1 MRITMWL
8 VAVLTMTILAFT
20 SIPGMATDAQS
31 KFESLKRFSQIL
43 DLVERYYVQDVPR
56 PDLINGAI
64 EGMLQSLDPHSSF
77 MDQDEYK
84 SMQEATTGEFFGIG
98 VEITQDE
105 SGVLRVVTP
114 IEDTP
119 ADKAG
124 LAAGDLIL
132 EVNGSP
138 TQELGLRESVARIK
152 GKKGTKVKL
161 TILSQKAKAPRE
173 VEIVRDS
180 IPLIS
185 AKVRALDD
193 GIVWIRLSRFSEHT
207 TEELHKKLAEY
218 KKNHKIKGIVLDL
231 RNNPGGLLDQSIK
244 VADTFL
250 TGGTVVSIKGKGE
263 ESRDF
268 TAGKQPTDLDAP
280 MVVLI
285 NAGSASASEI
295 VAGALR
301 DHKRAL
307 IMGEQSFGKGS
318 VQNIIP
324 LSDGSAIKLTIARYF
339 TPNGTSIQAKGI
351 EPDLLVPFELPAKEE
366 KTTTKLLNA
375 PREKDLAHHLEKVD
389 DKKKTASSDFK
400 REEAVQ
406 KQLDRDNQ
414 LRLAMNLV
422 RSMPRIKK
430 LN

>member
-1 MRITMWL
+1 MRLTMWL
-8 VAVLTMTILAFT
+8 VAIMTTALLAFS

-56 PDLINGAI
+56 TDLINGAI
-64 EGMLQSLDPHSSF
+64 DGMLQSLDPHSTF
-77 MDQDEYK
+77 MDQEEYK
-84 SMQEATTGEFFGIG
+84 SMQESTTGEFYGIG

-132 EVNGSP
+132 EVDGKL
-138 TQELGLRESVARIK
+138 TQDLGLRESVSRIK
-152 GKKGTKVKL
+152 GEKGTKVKL
-161 TILSQKAKAPRE
+161 TILSKKAKAPRE

-185 AKVRALDD
+185 AKVRELDD
-193 GIVWIRLSRFSEHT
+193 GIVWIRLSRFSENT
-207 TEELHKKLAEY
+207 TDELKEKLNAY
-218 KKNHKIKGIVLDL
+218 KKKHKIKGVVLDL

-244 VADTFL
+244 IADLFL
-250 TGGTVVSIKGKGE
+250 KGGTVVSIKGKGN
-263 ESRDF
+263 ESRNFDASKQ
-268 TAGKQPTDLDAP
+268 TADIDAP

-307 IMGEQSFGKGS
+307 IMGEPSFGKGS

-324 LSDGSAIKLTIARYF
+324 LNDGSAIKLTIARYY

-351 EPDLLVPFELPAKEE
+351 EPDLVVPFEAPAKDEDP
-366 KTTTKLLNA
+366 TTKFLHA
-375 PREKDLAHHLEKVD
+375 PREQDLQGHLEEVD
-389 DKKKTASSDFK
+389 KSKKKRNFK
-400 REEAVQ
+400 REKAVQ
-406 KQLDRDNQ
+406 ERLDKDNQ
-414 LRLAMNLV
+414 LRLATRLV
-422 RSMPRIKK
+422 QTLPRIKT
-430 LN
+430 LQ

>member
-1 MRITMWL
+1 MRLTMWL
-8 VAVLTMTILAFT
+8 VAIMTTALLAFT

-56 PDLINGAI
+56 TDLINGAI
-64 EGMLQSLDPHSSF
+64 DGMLQSLDPHSTF
-77 MDQDEYK
+77 MDQEEYK
-84 SMQEATTGEFFGIG
+84 SMQESTTGEFFGIG

-105 SGVLRVVTP
+105 TGVLRVVTP

-132 EVNGSP
+132 EVNGSL
-138 TQELGLRESVARIK
+138 TQDLGLRESVARIK
-152 GKKGTKVKL
+152 GEKGSKVKL
-161 TILSQKAKAPRE
+161 TILSKKAKAPRE

-185 AKVRALDD
+185 AKVRELDD
-193 GIVWIRLSRFSEHT
+193 GVIWVRLSRFSENT
-207 TEELHKKLAEY
+207 TAELKEKLTAY
-218 KKNHKIKGIVLDL
+218 TKNHKIKGVVLDL

-244 VADTFL
+244 IADIFL
-250 TGGTVVSIKGKGE
+250 QGGTVVSIKGKGND
-263 ESRDF
+263 SRNFD
-268 TAGKQPTDLDAP
+268 AAKQSSDITAP

-307 IMGEQSFGKGS
+307 IVGEPSFGKGS

-324 LSDGSAIKLTIARYF
+324 LNDGSAIKLTIARYF
-339 TPNGTSIQAKGI
+339 TPDGTSIQAKGI
-351 EPDLLVPFELPAKEE
+351 KPDLLVPFEAPAKEE
-366 KTTTKLLNA
+366 DPTVKFLNA
-375 PREKDLAHHLEKVD
+375 PREKDLQGHLETAD
-389 DKKKTASSDFK
+389 ESKKTSSFK
-400 REEAVQ
+400 RNEDVQ
-406 KQLDRDNQ
+406 KRLDKDNQ
-414 LRLAMNLV
+414 LRLAASLV
-422 RSMPRIKK
+422 QTLPRIKA

>member
-8 VAVLTMTILAFT
+8 VAIMTTALLAFS

-56 PDLINGAI
+56 TDLINGAI
-64 EGMLQSLDPHSSF
+64 DGMLQSLDPHSTF
-77 MDQDEYK
+77 MDQEEYK
-84 SMQEATTGEFFGIG
+84 SMQESTTGEFFGIG

-132 EVNGSP
+132 EVNGSL
-138 TQELGLRESVARIK
+138 TQDLGLRESVSRIK
-152 GKKGTKVKL
+152 GEKGSKVKL
-161 TILSQKAKAPRE
+161 TILSKKAKAPRE

-185 AKVRALDD
+185 AKVRELDD
-193 GIVWIRLSRFSEHT
+193 GIVWIRLSRFSENT
-207 TEELHKKLAEY
+207 TDELKEKLTAY
-218 KKNHKIKGIVLDL
+218 KKKHKIKGVVLDL

-244 VADTFL
+244 IADIFL
-250 TGGTVVSIKGKGE
+250 QGGTVVSIKGKGN
-263 ESRDF
+263 ESRNFD
-268 TAGKQPTDLDAP
+268 AAKQSADITAP

-301 DHKRAL
+301 DHNRAL
-307 IMGEQSFGKGS
+307 IIGEPSFGKGS

-324 LSDGSAIKLTIARYF
+324 LNDGSAIKLTIARYY

-351 EPDLLVPFELPAKEE
+351 EPDLLVPFEIPAKEE
-366 KTTTKLLNA
+366 KDPIKFLNA
-375 PREKDLAHHLEKVD
+375 PREKDLNGHLEKVD
-389 DKKKTASSDFK
+389 KDKKKSAFK
-400 REEAVQ
+400 RDKAVQ
-406 KQLDRDNQ
+406 ERLDKDNQ
-414 LRLAMNLV
+414 LRLAMDLV
-422 RSMPRIKK
+422 ETLPRIKS
-430 LN
+430 LH

>member
-1 MRITMWL
+1 MRLTMWL
-8 VAVLTMTILAFT
+8 VAIMTTALLAFS

-56 PDLINGAI
+56 ADLINGAI
-64 EGMLQSLDPHSSF
+64 DGMLQSLDPHSTF
-77 MDQDEYK
+77 MDQEEYK
-84 SMQEATTGEFFGIG
+84 SMQESTTGEFYGIG

-132 EVNGSP
+132 EVDGKL
-138 TQELGLRESVARIK
+138 TQDLGLRESVSRIK
-152 GKKGTKVKL
+152 GEKGTKVKL
-161 TILSQKAKAPRE
+161 TILSKKAKAPRE

-185 AKVRALDD
+185 AKVRELDD
-193 GIVWIRLSRFSEHT
+193 GIIWIRLSRFSENT
-207 TEELHKKLAEY
+207 TDELKEKLNAYRKK
-218 KKNHKIKGIVLDL
+218 HKIKGVVLDL

-244 VADTFL
+244 VADLFL
-250 TGGTVVSIKGKGE
+250 KGGTVVSIKGKGN
-263 ESRDF
+263 ESRNFDASKQ
-268 TAGKQPTDLDAP
+268 TADIDAP

-307 IMGEQSFGKGS
+307 IMGEPSFGKGS

-324 LSDGSAIKLTIARYF
+324 LNDGSAIKLTIARYY

-351 EPDLLVPFELPAKEE
+351 QPDLVVPFEAPAKDEDPSV
-366 KTTTKLLNA
+366 KFLHA
-375 PREKDLAHHLEKVD
+375 PREQDLQGHLKETD
-389 DKKKTASSDFK
+389 SKKKKRNFK
-400 REEAVQ
+400 REKAVQ
-406 KQLDRDNQ
+406 ERLDKDNQ
-414 LRLAMNLV
+414 LRLATRLV
-422 RSMPRIKK
+422 QTLPRIKT
-430 LN
+430 LQ

>member
-8 VAVLTMTILAFT
+8 VAIATTAILAFS

-64 EGMLQSLDPHSSF
+64 NGMLQSLDPHSTF
-77 MDQDEYK
+77 MDEEEYK
-84 SMQEATTGEFFGIG
+84 SMQESTTGEFFGIG
-98 VEITQDE
+98 VEITQDDT
-105 SGVLRVVTP
+105 GVLRVVTP

-132 EVNGSP
+132 EVDGAL
-138 TQELGLRESVARIK
+138 TQDMGLRESVSRIK
-152 GKKGTKVKL
+152 GEKGTKVKL
-161 TILSQKAKAPRE
+161 TILSKKDKAPRE

-180 IPLIS
+180 IPLVS
-185 AKVRALDD
+185 AKVRELDD
-193 GIVWIRLSRFSEHT
+193 GIIWVRLSRFSEHT
-207 TEELHKKLAEY
+207 TEEMQEKIADYQKK
-218 KKNHKIKGIVLDL
+218 HKIKGVVLDL

-250 TGGTVVSIKGKGE
+250 TGGTVVSIKGKDK
-263 ESRDF
+263 ESRKF
-268 TAGKQPTDLDAP
+268 AAKKQSADINAP

-307 IMGEQSFGKGS
+307 IIGEPSFGKGS

-324 LSDGSAIKLTIARYF
+324 LSDGSAIKLTIARYY

-351 EPDLLVPFELPAKEE
+351 EPDLLVPFEAPAKEE
-366 KTTTKLLNA
+366 NSTAKFLSA
-375 PREKDLAHHLEKVD
+375 PREKDLQGHL
-389 DKKKTASSDFK
+389 KKTDDEGKKNSFK
-400 REEAVQ
+400 RTEEVQ
-406 KQLDRDNQ
+406 KQLDKDNQ
-414 LRLAMNLV
+414 LRLATSLV
-422 RSMPRIKK
+422 QTMPRIKT

>member
-1 MRITMWL
+1 MRLTMWL
-8 VAVLTMTILAFT
+8 VAIMTTALLAFS

-56 PDLINGAI
+56 TDLINGAI
-64 EGMLQSLDPHSSF
+64 DGMLQSLDPHSTF
-77 MDQDEYK
+77 MDQEEYK
-84 SMQEATTGEFFGIG
+84 SMQESTTGEFYGIG

-132 EVNGSP
+132 EVDGKL
-138 TQELGLRESVARIK
+138 TQDLGLRESVSRIK
-152 GKKGTKVKL
+152 GEKGTKVKL
-161 TILSQKAKAPRE
+161 TILSKKAKAPRE

-185 AKVRALDD
+185 AKVRELDD
-193 GIVWIRLSRFSEHT
+193 GIVWIRLSRFSENT
-207 TEELHKKLAEY
+207 TDELKEKLNAY
-218 KKNHKIKGIVLDL
+218 KKKHKIKGVVLDL

-244 VADTFL
+244 IADLFL
-250 TGGTVVSIKGKGE
+250 KGGTVVSIKGKGN
-263 ESRDF
+263 ESRNFDASKQ
-268 TAGKQPTDLDAP
+268 TADIDAP

-307 IMGEQSFGKGS
+307 IMGEPSFGKGS

-324 LSDGSAIKLTIARYF
+324 LNDGSAIKLTIARYY

-351 EPDLLVPFELPAKEE
+351 EPDLVVPFEAPAKDENPAA
-366 KTTTKLLNA
+366 KFLHA
-375 PREKDLAHHLEKVD
+375 PREQDLQGHLEEVD
-389 DKKKTASSDFK
+389 KSKKKRNFK
-400 REEAVQ
+400 REKAVQ
-406 KQLDRDNQ
+406 ERLDKDNQ
-414 LRLAMNLV
+414 LRLATRLV
-422 RSMPRIKK
+422 QTLPRIKT
-430 LN
+430 LQ

>member
-1 MRITMWL
+1 MRLTMWL
-8 VAVLTMTILAFT
+8 VAIMTTALLAFS

-56 PDLINGAI
+56 TDLINGAI
-64 EGMLQSLDPHSSF
+64 DGMLQSLDPHSTF
-77 MDQDEYK
+77 MDQEEYK
-84 SMQEATTGEFFGIG
+84 SMQESTTGEFYGIG

-132 EVNGSP
+132 EVDGKL
-138 TQELGLRESVARIK
+138 TQDLGLRESVSRIK
-152 GKKGTKVKL
+152 GEKGTKVKL
-161 TILSQKAKAPRE
+161 TILSKKAKAPRE

-185 AKVRALDD
+185 AKVRELDD
-193 GIVWIRLSRFSEHT
+193 GIVWIRLSRFSENT
-207 TEELHKKLAEY
+207 TDELKEKLNAY
-218 KKNHKIKGIVLDL
+218 KKKHKIKGVVLDL

-244 VADTFL
+244 IADLFL
-250 TGGTVVSIKGKGE
+250 KGGTVVSIKGKGN
-263 ESRDF
+263 ESRNFDASKQ
-268 TAGKQPTDLDAP
+268 TADIDAP

-307 IMGEQSFGKGS
+307 IMGEPSFGKGS

-324 LSDGSAIKLTIARYF
+324 LNDGSAIKLTIARYY

-351 EPDLLVPFELPAKEE
+351 EPDLVVPFEAPAKDEDPA
-366 KTTTKLLNA
+366 TKFLHA
-375 PREKDLAHHLEKVD
+375 PREQDLQGHLEEVD
-389 DKKKTASSDFK
+389 KSKKKRNFK
-400 REEAVQ
+400 REKAVQ
-406 KQLDRDNQ
+406 ERLDKDNQ
-414 LRLAMNLV
+414 LRLATRLV
-422 RSMPRIKK
+422 QTLPRIKT
-430 LN
+430 LQ

>member
-1 MRITMWL
+1 MRLTMWL
-8 VAVLTMTILAFT
+8 VAIMTTALLAFS

-56 PDLINGAI
+56 TDLINGAI
-64 EGMLQSLDPHSSF
+64 NGMLQSLDPHSTF
-77 MDQDEYK
+77 MDQEEYK
-84 SMQEATTGEFFGIG
+84 SMQESTTGEFFGIG

-132 EVNGSP
+132 EVDGKL
-138 TQELGLRESVARIK
+138 TQDLGLRESVARIK
-152 GKKGTKVKL
+152 GEKGSKVKL
-161 TILSQKAKAPRE
+161 TILSKKAKAPRE

-180 IPLIS
+180 IPLVS
-185 AKVRALDD
+185 AKVRELDD
-193 GIVWIRLSRFSEHT
+193 GIVWIRLSRFSENT
-207 TEELHKKLAEY
+207 TDELQEKLAAY
-218 KKNHKIKGIVLDL
+218 KKKHKIKGVVLDL

-244 VADTFL
+244 VADLFL
-250 TGGTVVSIKGKGE
+250 QGGTVVSIKGKGND
-263 ESRDF
+263 SRNFDAAKQ
-268 TAGKQPTDLDAP
+268 AGDITAP

-307 IMGEQSFGKGS
+307 IIGEPSFGKGS

-324 LSDGSAIKLTIARYF
+324 LNDGSAIKLTIARYF

-351 EPDLLVPFELPAKEE
+351 EPDLVVPFELPAEKENSTA
-366 KTTTKLLNA
+366 KFLHA
-375 PREKDLAHHLEKVD
+375 PREQDLEGHLEKVD
-389 DKKKTASSDFK
+389 AAKKKSNFK
-400 REEAVQ
+400 QNKAVRERLA
-406 KQLDRDNQ
+406 KDNQ
-414 LRLAMNLV
+414 LRLATGLV
-422 RSMPRIKK
+422 KTLPRIQS
-430 LN
+430 LQ

>member
-1 MRITMWL
+1 MRLTMWL
-8 VAVLTMTILAFT
+8 VAIMTTALLALS

-56 PDLINGAI
+56 TDLINGAI
-64 EGMLQSLDPHSSF
+64 DGMLQSLDPHSTF
-77 MDQDEYK
+77 MDQEEYK
-84 SMQEATTGEFFGIG
+84 SMQESTSGEFYGIG

-124 LAAGDLIL
+124 LQAGDLIL
-132 EVNGSP
+132 EVDGKL
-138 TQELGLRESVARIK
+138 TQDLGLRESVSRIK
-152 GKKGTKVKL
+152 GEKGTKVKL
-161 TILSQKAKAPRE
+161 TILSKKAKAPRE
-173 VEIVRDS
+173 VEIVRDA

-185 AKVRALDD
+185 VKLRELDD
-193 GIVWIRLSRFSEHT
+193 GIIWIRLSRFSENT
-207 TEELHKKLAEY
+207 TEELKEKLTAY
-218 KKNHKIKGIVLDL
+218 KKKHKINGVVLDL

-244 VADTFL
+244 VADMFL
-250 TGGTVVSIKGKGE
+250 QGGTVVSIKGKGND
-263 ESRDF
+263 SRNFDS
-268 TAGKQPTDLDAP
+268 AKQSTDITAP

-307 IMGEQSFGKGS
+307 IIGEKSFGKGS

-324 LSDGSAIKLTIARYF
+324 LNDGSAIKLTIARYF

-351 EPDLLVPFELPAKEE
+351 EPDLVVPFEAPAKEE
-366 KTTTKLLNA
+366 NSATKFLHA
-375 PREKDLAHHLEKVD
+375 PREQDLQGHLEEVKAGKKKSRYKQ
-389 DKKKTASSDFK
+389 DKK
-400 REEAVQ
+400 VQ
-406 KQLDRDNQ
+406 ERLAKDNQ
-414 LRLAMNLV
+414 LR
-422 RSMPRIKK
+422 SH
-430 LN
+430 

>member
-8 VAVLTMTILAFT
+8 VAIMTTALLAFS

-56 PDLINGAI
+56 TDLINGAI
-64 EGMLQSLDPHSSF
+64 DGMLQSLDPHSTF
-77 MDQDEYK
+77 MDQEEYK
-84 SMQEATTGEFFGIG
+84 SMQESTTGEFFGIG

-132 EVNGSP
+132 EVNGSL
-138 TQELGLRESVARIK
+138 TQDLGLRESVSRIK
-152 GKKGTKVKL
+152 GAKGSKVKL
-161 TILSQKAKAPRE
+161 TILSKKAKAPRE

-185 AKVRALDD
+185 AKVRELDD
-193 GIVWIRLSRFSEHT
+193 GIVWIRLSRFSENT
-207 TEELHKKLAEY
+207 TDELKEKLTAY
-218 KKNHKIKGIVLDL
+218 KKKHKIKGVVLDL

-244 VADTFL
+244 IADIFL
-250 TGGTVVSIKGKGE
+250 QGGTVVSIKGKGN
-263 ESRDF
+263 ESRNFD
-268 TAGKQPTDLDAP
+268 AAKQSADITAP

-301 DHKRAL
+301 DHNRAL
-307 IMGEQSFGKGS
+307 IIGEPSFGKGS

-324 LSDGSAIKLTIARYF
+324 LNDGSAIKLTIARYF

-351 EPDLLVPFELPAKEE
+351 EPDLLVPFEIPAKEE
-366 KTTTKLLNA
+366 KDPVKFLNA
-375 PREKDLAHHLEKVD
+375 PREKDLNGHLEKVGKG
-389 DKKKTASSDFK
+389 KKKSAFK
-400 REEAVQ
+400 RDKAVQ
-406 KQLDRDNQ
+406 ERLDKDNQ
-414 LRLAMNLV
+414 LRLAMDLV
-422 RSMPRIKK
+422 ETLPRIKS
-430 LN
+430 LH